1 MTLVLLFHISKNFLT
16 FTKSMR
22 RFNQDLISLLCQLA
36 YSFRTTP
43 KTRQQLFDLLNASR
57 KRNLIDENSLSMMG
71 RIIRV
76 SELQV
81 DQAMVARAQMVTIN
95 SSDSFSVIFPMVV
108 DSAHS
113 RFPVID
119 GDRDEILGILLAKDL
134 LRHTAKTADDRFPM
148 EEFLRPAVFIPGTKR
163 LSVLLQEFRDSRNH
177 MAIVVDEHGGVIGLI
192 TIEDVLE
199 EIVGD
204 IEDET
209 DADEEK
215 EMVLRRDKDVWII
228 RSELPISRFKKLCNM
243 DLDDRDFDTI
253 GGLVTQRLGHV
264 PRRGE
269 RIMVNDRQ
277 YRGYWHRSKKST
289 IIACQYHS

>member
-1 MTLVLLFHISKNFLT
+1 LIKLWWRALKWLPLIQVTPSVYFL
-16 FTKSMR
+16 
-22 RFNQDLISLLCQLA
+22 
-36 YSFRTTP
+36 
-43 KTRQQLFDLLNASR
+43 
-57 KRNLIDENSLSMMG
+57 
-71 RIIRV
+71 
-76 SELQV
+76 
-81 DQAMVARAQMVTIN
+81 
-95 SSDSFSVIFPMVV
+95 PMVV

-119 GDRDEILGILLAKDL
+119 GARDEILGILLAKDL

-177 MAIVVDEHGGVIGLI
+177 MAIVGDENGGVIGLI

-215 EMVLRRDKDVWII
+215 EMALRRDKDVWII

-277 YRGYWHRSKKST
+277 YRGDWRRSKKST

>member
-1 MTLVLLFHISKNFLT
+1 MILVLLFHISKNFLT

-43 KTRQQLFDLLNASR
+43 KTRQQFFDLLNASR
-57 KRNLIDENSLSMMG
+57 KRNLIDENSLSMMH

-95 SSDSFSVIFPMVV
+95 SSDSFSVILPMVV

-277 YRGYWHRSKKST
+277 YRSYWRRSKKST

>member
-1 MTLVLLFHISKNFLT
+1 M
-16 FTKSMR
+16 
-22 RFNQDLISLLCQLA
+22 
-36 YSFRTTP
+36 P
-43 KTRQQLFDLLNASR
+43 KTRKQLFDFLNDAR
-57 KRNLIDENSLSMMG
+57 KRNLIDENSLSMMH

-81 DQAMVARAQMVTIN
+81 DQAMVARAQMVSID
-95 SSDSFSVIFPMVV
+95 SSDSFSEILPMVV

-134 LRHTAKTADDRFPM
+134 LRHTAKNADDRFPM

-177 MAIVVDEHGGVIGLI
+177 MAIVVDEYGGVIGLI

-215 EMVLRRDKDVWII
+215 EMVLRRDKDVWVV
-228 RSELPISRFKKLCNM
+228 RSELPINRFNKLFNM
-243 DLDDRDFDTI
+243 DLDDKDFDTI
-253 GGLVTQRLGHV
+253 GGLITQRLGHV

-277 YRGYWHRSKKST
+277 IEVIGADRRRARLLRVN
-289 IIACQYHS
+289 IIPKYN